1 MKEFN
6 TFAVGTDGWYEGE
19 ATPIEPPDTAA
30 FGWLN
35 FESGDEIVP
44 PTAAATGNSPQPM
57 WLLNVVN
64 K

>member
-35 FESGDEIVP
+35 YEDTDEIVP
-44 PTAAATGNSPQPM
+44 PIAAAAGGSPQPM
-57 WLLNVVN
+57 WLNNVVN
-64 K
+64 

>member
-44 PTAAATGNSPQPM
+44 PGVGGERYAKTEILMYRHGR
-57 WLLNVVN
+57 